1 MALAWWTRPVQ
12 DIARADNK
20 LWPLPASYGT
30 LSTEGRRLA
39 RINACRLQRTPAEFV
54 ASWAFFRETYLFP
67 TPTGQWYKHGVT
79 PSPREHYQMVRDL
92 GTFPFNAWAAPRS
105 FAKSTVL
112 GREIP
117 LLMALTRPNFETD
130 IFMATGRHIT
140 KTFDMFMTQLSENRL
155 IIDDFGKLK
164 PPRGK
169 GIWNHTGIKL
179 THGGAI
185 FGIPI
190 GGKSLGERPN
200 LLIFDDVEF
209 DEELVAHSSE
219 KTAAMDRFITST
231 AIPMM
236 ETGTCMGI
244 IGTLHSR
251 RFFIYYMMTSKEARW
266 REWNMRLMTVER
278 QTGELAWP
286 EKLGKEF
293 LESQRK
299 LMTSS
304 AFRANYY
311 NTPGTEEDRLLVIHP
326 TLNTYRIDTTED
338 SDDAP
343 LESKAILVS
352 HRATSWN
359 GEKRTRRTE
368 VVRRHL
374 GEVTSK
380 MYRIA
385 CVDYAHTTG
394 KHSDYSCVMVMGF
407 ENSDTYKD
415 VLWVLDLFLGKVRDD
430 DLVQRLW
437 AMCERW
443 GVHVIGV
450 EAVGLQMQLYER
462 IDIEFGDRVEEG
474 GWRPRVM
481 PIKYPSATPKPE
493 RIAAMQWRFNQ
504 YRVKIREDQKTVW
517 PWRELITQVE
527 MATLDLGLLA
537 KDDAVDTLAM
547 HQYVVRPRRQ
557 STADWEQKDTPL
569 EPRELLESGEMFHDT
584 GIPAITTLTPSEIT
598 PDLVQKMRQHAID
611 DEEHRIKPAT
621 TWEVVGG

>member
-1 MALAWWTRPVQ
+1 MGVAWWTQPAKSVV
-12 DIARADNK
+12 RADNR
-20 LWPLPASYGT
+20 LWPLPADYQT
-30 LSTEGRRLA
+30 LTVDGRRQA
-39 RINACRLQRTPAEFV
+39 RVNACRLQRTPEEFV

-67 TPTGQWYKHGVT
+67 TPAGEFYKHGVK
-79 PSPREHYQMVRDL
+79 PSPIEHYLMVRDL
-92 GTFPFNAWAAPRS
+92 ATFPFNAWAAPRS

-117 LLMALTRPNFETD
+117 LKMLITRSNFETN
-130 IFMATGRHIT
+130 IFMSTGRHIT
-140 KTFDMFMTQLSENRL
+140 KTFDMFMKQIDENPR
-155 IIDDFGKLK
+155 IHDDFGKLRY
-164 PPRGK
+164 PRGK

-179 THGGAI
+179 MNGSSI
-185 FGIPI
+185 FGISI

-200 LLIFDDVEF
+200 LNIFDDVEF

-236 ETGTCMGI
+236 EAGTCMGI

-278 QTGELAWP
+278 PDGQMVWP
-286 EKLGKEF
+286 EKLGEEF
-293 LESQRK
+293 LESQKR

-311 NTPGTEEDRLLVIHP
+311 NTPGTEEDRLLSIHP
-326 TLNTYRIDTTED
+326 TLNTFQIDTSDD
-338 SDDAP
+338 SDDVP
-343 LESKAILVS
+343 LESRATLVS
-352 HRATSWN
+352 QRATSWN
-359 GEKRTRRTE
+359 GEKRERRTE

-374 GEVTSK
+374 GETTSK

-385 CVDYAHTTG
+385 CVDYARTTG
-394 KHSDYSCVMVMGF
+394 KHSDYSCIMVMGF

-437 AMCERW
+437 AMCEKW

-450 EAVGLQMQLYER
+450 EAVGLQMQLFER
-462 IDIEFGDRVEEG
+462 IDLEFGERVDTG
-474 GWRPRVM
+474 GWRPRVV
-481 PIKYPSATPKPE
+481 PIKYPSSTPKAE

-504 YRVKIREDQKTVW
+504 YRVKIRDDQRAVW
-517 PWRELITQVE
+517 PWRELIQQVE

-547 HQYVVRPRRQ
+547 HQYVVRPRRH
-557 STADWEQKDTPL
+557 STADHDRRETPL
-569 EPRELLESGEMFHDT
+569 EPKELLEAGELFHDT
-584 GIPAITTLTPSEIT
+584 GIPAISTLSPAEIT
-598 PDLVQKMRQHAID
+598 QQMVEQMRQNAFD
-611 DEEHRIKPAT
+611 DAEEQGPPIG
-621 TWEVVGG
+621 WEVVGG